1 MKRRRKMDKNNNNC
15 WKYVTCLKLKWEIML
30 QVSHSNAED
39 HKILCAAK
47 SELDT
52 HVFAPKHLPHLPT
65 HIYIDLIVV
74 FWVVML

>member
-30 QVSHSNAED
+30 QDSHGNAED
-39 HKILCAAK
+39 HKILCATK

-52 HVFAPKHLPHLPT
+52 HMCLHLNISPT
-65 HIYIDLIVV
+65 YLHTFILT
-74 FWVVML
+74 